1 MQDRTNSRGYAPA
14 SPPSWWAEVTQNRMI
29 AVVLA
34 MILAV
39 PLLASPLDLNWSGTA
54 AITLQGFALVLATM
68 LLWRAK
74 WDVRPESI
82 KRFLGTSSNLPILLF
97 AGLIALSC
105 AFSAHKGYS
114 IQELLRTGSGV
125 LLYFVIAYQFRQ
137 SKHLSLLANTLLGL
151 SAAVA
156 LGGMAHYQLFTEDR
170 AAALFGNAQPL
181 ASFVMILLP
190 VVAALA
196 FTDKSPN
203 RRMVAMVVGILMA
216 GCLMLTQG
224 RSAVI
229 GTLAGFALLGWLVTR
244 PVAGKKDEAKI
255 VVPLRSRKHVLVWPA
270 LLAVVL
276 IGFLTTVRLQ
286 NDSITNRA
294 FAGAALSTDGSW
306 QQRVQSYWTGAGEM
320 IRERPLSG
328 WGTGLYPIYQH
339 QFTGQG
345 AVISPDGPG
354 TRVSLAEQ
362 AHNLYLQTAVELGL
376 PGLLLLV
383 TILGLFLYRGVAR
396 VQEMEAGIRRTLLI
410 GALGSTVAF
419 SLDAMASP
427 SWQYGQT
434 AIFFWLVLGMGTAC
448 LRPRVKTQEQRVQ
461 AHAPSRGMTLITR
474 PMALGAALIIVSLM
488 PTGLLS
494 AQAAGYNGDGGNK
507 NVGAAIVGT
516 AGLLYLLSVLAAPP
530 EGGTII
536 LVPGATPTPTPTGFN
551 PNPNLMRIPSDMA
564 LPQESTDDAN
574 ARMRR
579 VMEAKKQNPD
589 DQTIGDGIPANA
601 N

>member
-1 MQDRTNSRGYAPA
+1 MQDRTNSRGHAPA
-14 SPPSWWAEVTQNRMI
+14 SSPSFWAEATQNRMI

-39 PLLASPLDLNWSGTA
+39 PLVASPLDLNWSGA
-54 AITLQGFALVLATM
+54 AALMLEGFALVLATM

-82 KRFLGTSSNLPILLF
+82 KKFLGTSSNLPILLF

-114 IQELLRTGSGV
+114 IQEFLRTGSGI

-137 SKHLSLLANTLLGL
+137 SKHLSLLANTILGL
-151 SAAVA
+151 AAAVA
-156 LGGMAHYQLFTEDR
+156 LGGMAHYQLFAEAR
-170 AAALFGNAQPL
+170 ASALFGNAQPL

-203 RRMVAMVVGILMA
+203 RRMVAMVVGILMV

-224 RSAVI
+224 RSATFGAI
-229 GTLAGFALLGWLVTR
+229 AGLALMGWLVTR
-244 PVAGKKDEAKI
+244 PVVGQKDKEGIK
-255 VVPLRSRKHVLVWPA
+255 VSSLRSRKHVLVWPA
-270 LLAVVL
+270 VIAVVL
-276 IGFLTTVRLQ
+276 VAFLGTVRLQ
-286 NDSITNRA
+286 NDSLGNRA
-294 FAGAALSTDGSW
+294 LVGAALGKDGSW

-320 IRERPLSG
+320 VRERPLMG

-339 QFTGQG
+339 KFTGQG
-345 AVISPDGPG
+345 AVISAEGPG

-383 TILGLFLYRGVAR
+383 AILGLFLYRGVAR

-419 SLDAMASP
+419 TFDAMASP

-434 AIFFWLVLGMGTAC
+434 AIFFWMILGMGTAC
-448 LRPRVKTQEQRVQ
+448 LRPRAKRQEQSAV
-461 AHAPSRGMTLITR
+461 AHVPSRGMTMLTR
-474 PMALGAALIIVSLM
+474 PMAMGAALIIVSLM

-494 AQAAGYNGDGGNK
+494 AQAASYNGDGGDK
-507 NVGAAIVGT
+507 NVAAAVVGG
-516 AGLLYLLSVLAAPP
+516 AGLLYLLSTLAAPA
-530 EGGTII
+530 GGSGAII
-536 LVPGATPTPTPTGFN
+536 IVPGATPTPTPT
-551 PNPNLMRIPSDMA
+551 PDLMRIPSDISIPSPA
-564 LPQESTDDAN
+564 GSPDDA
-574 ARMRR
+574 ATRASR
-579 VMEAKKQNPD
+579 VRDAQDANPTD
-589 DQTIGDGIPANA
+589 MTIGDGIPANA
-601 N
+601 Q

>member
-1 MQDRTNSRGYAPA
+1 
-14 SPPSWWAEVTQNRMI
+14 MI

-74 WDVRPESI
+74 WDVRPDSV
-82 KRFLGTSSNLPILLF
+82 KKFLGTSSNLPILLF

-114 IQELLRTGSGV
+114 IQELLRTGSGI

-156 LGGMAHYQLFTEDR
+156 LGGMAHYQLFAEDR

-190 VVAALA
+190 IVAALA

-203 RRMVAMVVGILMA
+203 RRMVAMVVGILMV

-224 RSAVI
+224 RSATI
-229 GTLAGFALLGWLVTR
+229 GAFAGLALMGWLLTR
-244 PVAGKKDEAKI
+244 PVVGQKNKQDFAAT
-255 VVPLRSRKHVLVWPA
+255 PLHSRKHMLVWPA

-276 IGFLTTVRLQ
+276 VGFLATVRLQ
-286 NDSITNRA
+286 NDSLGKRA
-294 FAGAALSTDGSW
+294 YAGAALSADGSW
-306 QQRVQSYWTGAGEM
+306 QQRVQSYWAGAGEM
-320 IRERPLSG
+320 VRERPLSG

-339 QFTGQG
+339 KFTGQG
-345 AVISPDGPG
+345 AVISPEGPG

-376 PGLLLLV
+376 PGLLLLIA
-383 TILGLFLYRGVAR
+383 ILGVFLYRGTSR

-419 SLDAMASP
+419 AFDAMASP

-448 LRPRVKTQEQRVQ
+448 LRPRAKRQQESAI

-474 PMALGAALIIVSLM
+474 PMALGTALIIVSLM

-494 AQAAGYNGDGGNK
+494 AQAASYNGDGSNK
-507 NVGAAIVGT
+507 NVAAAVIGG
-516 AGLLYLLSVLAAPP
+516 AGLLYLLSTIAAPAA
-530 EGGTII
+530 GGGAII
-536 LVPGATPTPTPTGFN
+536 IFPGATPTPTPA
-551 PNPNLMRIPSDMA
+551 PDLMRIPSDMPIP
-564 LPQESTDDAN
+564 LPSGSPDDA
-574 ARMRR
+574 ATRASKVRD
-579 VMEAKKQNPD
+579 AKAANPTD
-589 DQTIGDGIPANA
+589 MTIGDGIPANA
-601 N
+601 Q

>member
-1 MQDRTNSRGYAPA
+1 MQDRTNSRGHAPA
-14 SPPSWWAEVTQNRMI
+14 SPPSWWAEATQNRMI

-39 PLLASPLDLNWSGTA
+39 PLLATPLDLDWSGTA

-74 WDVRPESI
+74 WDVRPDSV

-105 AFSAHKGYS
+105 AFSVHKGYS

-137 SKHLSLLANTLLGL
+137 SKHLSLLANTILGL

-156 LGGMAHYQLFTEDR
+156 LGGMAHYQLFAEER

-203 RRMVAMVVGILMA
+203 RRMVAMVVGITMV

-224 RSAVI
+224 RSATV
-229 GTLAGFALLGWLVTR
+229 GALAGMALLGWLVTR
-244 PVAGKKDEAKI
+244 PVVGQKAKAK
-255 VVPLRSRKHVLVWPA
+255 VKAPLSARKHVLVWPA
-270 LLAVVL
+270 LLVVVL
-276 IGFLTTVRLQ
+276 LGFLATVRVQ
-286 NDSITNRA
+286 NDSIGNRA

-306 QQRVQSYWTGAGEM
+306 QQRVQSYWTGAGAM

-345 AVISPDGPG
+345 AVISPEGAG

-383 TILGLFLYRGVAR
+383 AILGLFLYRGVAR

-448 LRPRVKTQEQRVQ
+448 LRPRAKRQEES
-461 AHAPSRGMTLITR
+461 ATSHAPSRGMTMITR
-474 PMALGAALIIVSLM
+474 PMALGAALIIVMLM
-488 PTGLLS
+488 PTGLIS
-494 AQAAGYNGDGGNK
+494 AQAATYNGDGNNK
-507 NVGAAIVGT
+507 NVAAAIFGS
-516 AGLLYLLSVLAAPP
+516 AGLLYLLSRLAAPADDR
-530 EGGTII
+530 GTII
-536 LVPGATPTPTPTGFN
+536 LLPGATPTPTPTMM
-551 PNPNLMRIPSDMA
+551 MRIPSDMS
-564 LPQESTDDAN
+564 LPSGPVDDAN
-574 ARMRR
+574 QRMDR
-579 VMEAKKQNPD
+579 VMEAQEQNPND
-589 DQTIGDGIPANA
+589 PTIGDGIVANA
-601 N
+601 R